1 MNRLSSQEAIE
12 NIAFTLELAARGTPF
27 VVETPDGN
35 VLITPVANTQATQVD
50 DALREREKA
59 AQYHQGPLPTSGIG
73 GLPPQTDVANF
84 ASDLTREAMNDL

>member
-12 NIAFTLELAARGTPF
+12 NIAFTLKLAARGTPF

-59 AQYHQGPLPTSGIG
+59 AEYHQGPLPTSGLG
-73 GLPPQTDVANF
+73 GLPPQSDVANL
-84 ASDLTREAMNDL
+84 ASDLTRDAMNNL

>member
-12 NIAFTLELAARGTPF
+12 NIAFTLKLAARGTPF

-35 VLITPVANTQATQVD
+35 VLITPVANTMATQVD

-59 AQYHQGPLPTSGIG
+59 AEYHQGPLPTSGIG

>member
-12 NIAFTLELAARGTPF
+12 NIAFTLKLAARGTPF

-35 VLITPVANTQATQVD
+35 VLITPVANTQASEVD
-50 DALREREKA
+50 EALREKEKA
-59 AQYHQGPLPTSGIG
+59 AMYHQGPLPTSGIG
-73 GLPPQTDVANF
+73 GLPPQTDVKTL

>member
-12 NIAFTLELAARGTPF
+12 NIAFTLKLAARGTPF

-35 VLITPVANTQATQVD
+35 VLITPVANTMATQVD

>member
-12 NIAFTLELAARGTPF
+12 NIAFTLKLAARGTPF

-59 AQYHQGPLPTSGIG
+59 AQYHQGPLPTSGLG
-73 GLPPQTDVANF
+73 GLPTQSDVANL
-84 ASDLTREAMNDL
+84 ASDLTRDAMNNL

>member
-12 NIAFTLELAARGTPF
+12 NIAFTLKLAARGTPF

-35 VLITPVANTQATQVD
+35 VLITPVANTMATQVD

-59 AQYHQGPLPTSGIG
+59 AAYHQGPLPTSGIG

>member
-12 NIAFTLELAARGTPF
+12 NIAFTLKLAARGTPF

>member
-12 NIAFTLELAARGTPF
+12 NIAFTLKLAARGTPF

-59 AQYHQGPLPTSGIG
+59 AQYHQGPLPTSGLG
-73 GLPPQTDVANF
+73 GLPPQSDVANL
-84 ASDLTREAMNDL
+84 ASDLTRDAMNNL